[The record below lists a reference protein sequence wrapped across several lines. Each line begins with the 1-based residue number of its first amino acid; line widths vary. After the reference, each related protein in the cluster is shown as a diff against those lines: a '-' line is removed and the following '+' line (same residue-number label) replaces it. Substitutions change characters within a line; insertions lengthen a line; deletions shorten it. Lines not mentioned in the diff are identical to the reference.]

1 MRRKGSTSALYCS
14 GKILPSESWDSGKFP
29 RTQDRA
35 PLTMQW
41 QSHLLTYPGL
51 HPFIPARGATWTSLC
66 FKNKLI
72 KHRSAPQ
79 RGQTHHC
86 VSPGSQLGEYPKSCF
101 YFSSPTPKTLYSYF
115 SPLAV
120 CLRKMDRFLHTRLSL
135 ATIICWRFQEFS
147 FLFPASPHQSEPS

>member
-1 MRRKGSTSALYCS
+1 MGKKGVHFCSVLFWKNIAVWELGQWEIPQNPRQSTTNHAMTE
-14 GKILPSESWDSGKFP
+14 PSLDIPWPSS
-29 RTQDRA
+29 
-35 PLTMQW
+35 L
-41 QSHLLTYPGL
+41 HTY
-51 HPFIPARGATWTSLC
+51 RGATWTSLC

-135 ATIICWRFQEFS
+135 ATIICWRFQEIS